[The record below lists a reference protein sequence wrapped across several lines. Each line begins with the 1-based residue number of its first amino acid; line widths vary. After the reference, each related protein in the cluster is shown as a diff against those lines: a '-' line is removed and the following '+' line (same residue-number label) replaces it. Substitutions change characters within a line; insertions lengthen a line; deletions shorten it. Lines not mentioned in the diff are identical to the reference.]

1 MTESER
7 ETIFNPDD
15 DSDAADATLMGSLHQ
30 RAHPRHLTFTPL
42 LICLEGGHRGMR
54 YTLKAKE
61 QIIGRSRDAD
71 IRLDDELV
79 SRQHARIVWHNFGT
93 PQIPPYC
100 TIEDLG
106 SRNGTELNGV
116 PLLAPTQLRERDR
129 ILVGTTLL
137 GFFLRDATEA
147 ELERSLYD
155 LATKDA
161 LTGLDNRHQFNA
173 MLVHHV
179 ERARRYERPLAL
191 LIIDADRFK
200 RINDEFGH
208 DVGDRALVQLARVIS
223 TSCRASEI
231 CARWGGE
238 EFAVLCPETTAEG
251 AITLAERIRQ
261 RVRIF
266 PLEHDDRLIPL
277 SVSIG
282 GAMLQAEDNAD
293 TLFRRADQSLL
304 RAKEIGRNRTVFEN
318 KPVGLDHTATFT
330 GRRPNE
336 EPPND

>member
-1 MTESER
+1 
-7 ETIFNPDD
+7 
-15 DSDAADATLMGSLHQ
+15 
-30 RAHPRHLTFTPL
+30 
-42 LICLEGGHRGMR
+42 
-54 YTLKAKE
+54 
-61 QIIGRSRDAD
+61 
-71 IRLDDELV
+71 
-79 SRQHARIVWHNFGT
+79 
-93 PQIPPYC
+93 
-100 TIEDLG
+100 
-106 SRNGTELNGV
+106 
-116 PLLAPTQLRERDR
+116 
-129 ILVGTTLL
+129 
-137 GFFLRDATEA
+137 
-147 ELERSLYD
+147 
-155 LATKDA
+155 
-161 LTGLDNRHQFNA
+161 

-191 LIIDADRFK
+191 LVIDADRFK

-223 TSCRASEI
+223 TSCRSSEI

-261 RVRIF
+261 RVQIF

-330 GRRPNE
+330 GRLPKENPPNE
-336 EPPND
+336 